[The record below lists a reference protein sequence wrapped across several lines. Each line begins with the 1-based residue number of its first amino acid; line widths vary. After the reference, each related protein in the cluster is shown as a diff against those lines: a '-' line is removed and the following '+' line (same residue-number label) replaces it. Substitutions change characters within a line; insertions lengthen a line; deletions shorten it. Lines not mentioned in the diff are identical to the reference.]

1 MTGSTTLDVVLG
13 LVFIYLLYSL
23 LTTILQE
30 AISNVLSFRAK
41 FLQKAII
48 RMLEDDNGKSAD
60 SLLKRIGAF
69 FRVIFRKNITDRSLP
84 LTEAFYEHPLIK
96 YLAEDDYKSKPSY
109 LTSRNFSQTMLDLLK
124 GTDFEAGDDPGKFIK
139 DALNQGKTQWKIKG
153 KQVPINEETL
163 SYLRALWADAQ
174 GDVNKFRAA
183 LEEWFDVTMERTTGW
198 YKKHTQGVLLILGF
212 LIAMV
217 FNVDTIKLARVLSK
231 DPQLREQVIR
241 QADNYIKTHNNQ
253 LNTKEK
259 KAADSTLQGL
269 WTQADSLLKND
280 IADVNKALA
289 IGWECTSMK
298 KHQNKCFHSEKVC
311 IRSHLS
317 IYSVIGWFITAFA
330 LSLGAPFWFD
340 LLNKLMK
347 LRGGVNSGKD
357 DDKLS
362 NAGNAAP
369 KNIKG

>member
-23 LTTILQE
+23 LATILQE
-30 AISNVLSFRAK
+30 AIANVLSFRAK

-48 RMLEDDNGKSAD
+48 RMLEDDSAKAAN
-60 SLLKRIGAF
+60 SLLNRIGAF
-69 FRVIFRKNITDRSLP
+69 FRMFSRKNSSDHSLP
-84 LTEAFYEHPLIK
+84 LTDAFYNHPLIK

-109 LTSRNFSQTMLDLLK
+109 LTSQNFSQAMLDLLK
-124 GTDFEAGDDPGKFIK
+124 GTDFAPGDDPRKFIQ
-139 DALNQGKTQWKIKG
+139 DALNQGATQWKIKG
-153 KQVPINEETL
+153 KQVPINEDTL
-163 SYLRALWADAQ
+163 NYLKALWADTQ

-183 LEEWFDVTMERTTGW
+183 LEGWFDVTMERTSGW

-217 FNVDTIKLARVLSK
+217 FNVDTIKLAGVLSK
-231 DPQLREQVIR
+231 NPQLREQVIR
-241 QADNYIKTHNNQ
+241 QADNYIKTHKNQ
-253 LNTKEK
+253 PNTNGET
-259 KAADSTLQGL
+259 ATDTTFQGL
-269 WTQADSLLKND
+269 RKQADSLLKTD
-280 IADVNKALA
+280 IADVNKTLG

-298 KHQNKCFHSEKVC
+298 EHQNKCFHGENVC

-317 IYSVIGWFITAFA
+317 IYSIIGWLITAFA

-347 LRGGVNSGKD
+347 LRGGVDSGKD
-357 DDKLS
+357 DGKAS
-362 NAGNAAP
+362 TTEKSAP
-369 KNIKG
+369 TNIKG